1 METVTKKSE
10 FEAEIVTV
18 EPEVVIP
25 EKVITRTVTL
35 ADLRQELSMANEDLR
50 KWTDYKAGVLKELN
64 TVSGQVALYTEKVNK
79 VNALIAEVEAKGVTD
94 VITPVEVMKK
104 IIEEAKTPV
113 EETPVEEVT
122 PLPEE
127 KSPV

>member
-25 EKVITRTVTL
+25 EKVNKRTVTL

-50 KWTDYKAGVLKELN
+50 KWTNYKPEAIKELD
-64 TVSGQVALYTEKVNK
+64 TVNKQIALYTEKVNK
-79 VNALIAEVEAKGVTD
+79 VNALIDEVESKGVTEK
-94 VITPVEVMKK
+94 VEPVEIVK
-104 IIEEAKTPV
+104 EVTPIV
-113 EETPVEEVT
+113 ETPVEEVT